1 MAVYVLSDL
10 HLSFSSQKPMNKFGS
25 RWTNHA
31 EKIKLAWN
39 HTVSDSDT
47 VIICGDISWAMR
59 LEEAKDDLLFLN
71 LLKGKKILLRGN
83 HDYWWSSLAAMKRFL
98 ADNLIT
104 DIEFLQNDALVC
116 EDLILCGTRGWFCD
130 SGSAPEDTDFEK
142 MEKREAARFELSLG
156 KALEL
161 SKLHPEKEIVALT
174 HFPPV
179 FESYIFTELIDL
191 MKKGNIKRCFYGHI
205 HSGYGTSIKNIY
217 DDIEFTL
224 TSCDRIN
231 FTPLKIHP
239 SDK

>member
-10 HLSFSSQKPMNKFGS
+10 HLSFSSQKPMNKFGA

-39 HTVSDSDT
+39 HTVSESDT

-59 LEEAKDDLLFLN
+59 LEEAKDDLLFLAS
-71 LLKGKKILLRGN
+71 LRGKKILLRGN

-98 ADNLIT
+98 SDNSISG
-104 DIEFLQNDALVC
+104 IEFLQNDAIVC

-142 MEKREAARFELSLG
+142 MEKREAARFELSLT

-161 SKLHPEKEIVALT
+161 SRLYPEKEIVALT

-179 FESYIFTELIDL
+179 FESYVFKELTELID
-191 MKKGNIKRCFYGHI
+191 KADIKRCFYGHI
-205 HSGYGTSIKNIY
+205 HSRYKMEITRSYKNTK
-217 DDIEFTL
+217 FTL
-224 TSCDRIN
+224 TACDHIN
-231 FTPLKIHP
+231 FTPLKISP
-239 SDK
+239 TDK